1 MYVELCVSLDLCCA
15 NFLDQKRL
23 KTTTYY
29 CSTKE
34 NITFDFST
42 NLIRTFVVFPSM
54 IVEVS
59 EL

>member
-1 MYVELCVSLDLCCA
+1 VSLDLCCA